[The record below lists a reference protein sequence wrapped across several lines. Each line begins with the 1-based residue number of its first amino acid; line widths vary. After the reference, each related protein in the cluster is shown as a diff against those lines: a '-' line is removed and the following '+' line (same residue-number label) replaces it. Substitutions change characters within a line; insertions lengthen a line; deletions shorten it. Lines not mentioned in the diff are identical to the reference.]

1 MLLRMK
7 LVHAALSVGN
17 WEIEQVTKNLL
28 EADAVPLKTFD
39 MLKRDVFSL
48 E

>member
-17 WEIEQVTKNLL
+17 SEIEQVTKNLR
-28 EADAVPLKTFD
+28 EAEGVPLKTFD
-39 MLKRDVFSL
+39 ILKRDVFSL